1 MGRRV
6 KLRGGSSLD
15 HVEFIGA
22 EREVTVD
29 INKKTAIVHD
39 GIKPG
44 GYPLATERQIIAV
57 NEQLDVIQ
65 GDKTIEGSI
74 LKSIQDAVNALKD
87 GADIDVDTL
96 SELSAA
102 LTANGNESA
111 VNLANSIANLRNE
124 LRDGSNEA
132 MDTFKEVET
141 ELNLIIRDLES
152 EATARVNAD
161 KAINTRL
168 DTVLDKI
175 DCGTL

>member
-1 MGRRV
+1 M
-6 KLRGGSSLD
+6 
-15 HVEFIGA
+15 
-22 EREVTVD
+22 
-29 INKKTAIVHD
+29 
-39 GIKPG
+39 
-44 GYPLATERQIIAV
+44 
-57 NEQLDVIQ
+57 
-65 GDKTIEGSI
+65 
-74 LKSIQDAVNALKD
+74 
-87 GADIDVDTL
+87 
-96 SELSAA
+96 LSAA